1 MIVLRK
7 DINGNIIEEKFIN
20 MYKLGET
27 LAYRLCLGYE
37 VTVELYDRFGNGTLF
52 FTKKGENEAFVDFK
66 EFNTFDSV
74 QISYNKLG
82 TIKRLYK

>member
-1 MIVLRK
+1 MIVLKK
-7 DINGNIIEEKFIN
+7 DIHGNVTDEKFIN

-37 VTVELYDRFGNGTLF
+37 VTVELYDRLGNGKIYF
-52 FTKKGENEAFVDFK
+52 SKKGEAASFVDFK